1 MKALPV
7 LVAVQSVMTTAIAGA
22 VVFVSTQLAAVPPTR
37 PHTTSSRA
45 EAGAAGH
52 GAAAAPAAHGAH
64 GAVTGGHGETRGP
77 TPAEVSQA
85 LFAGNERFVTDHPA
99 AHTYAA
105 ERKALTGGQH
115 PKAMVLSCSD
125 SRLPP
130 ELVFDQSLGDLFVVR
145 SAGNVADKIG
155 LASLEYAAEHLGARV
170 LVVLGHEK
178 CGAVTAAAKGGA
190 MPTDNLTALM
200 EEIGPS
206 LKDLRGTYQGEEL
219 VHRGIAANVEQTADE
234 VLDRSPLLRK
244 LVAEGELEVLQAVY
258 DLETGKVKQLSGPE
272 HALRHARAAR

>member
-1 MKALPV
+1 MRALPV

-22 VVFVSTQLAAVPPTR
+22 VVLVSTQLAVPP
-37 PHTTSSRA
+37 PARA
-45 EAGAAGH
+45 RAP
-52 GAAAAPAAHGAH
+52 AAAPAAARAAEHGA
-64 GAVTGGHGETRGP
+64 APASAAHGEASGG
-77 TPAEVSQA
+77 TPAEVRQA
-85 LFAGNERFVTDHPA
+85 LLAGNERFVTDHPS
-99 AHTYAA
+99 AHQYAS

-145 SAGNVADKIG
+145 SAGNVADRIG
-155 LASLEYAAEHLGARV
+155 LASLEYAAEHLGAKV

-178 CGAVTAAAKGGA
+178 CGAVTAAARGGA
-190 MPTDNLTALM
+190 MPTENLQALM
-200 EEIGPS
+200 DEIAPA

-219 VHRGIAANVEQTADE
+219 VHRGVAANVEQTADE

-244 LVAEGELEVLQAVY
+244 RVAEGELEVIQAVY
-258 DLETGKVKQLSGPE
+258 DLESGRVKQLSGPE

>member
-1 MKALPV
+1 MKVLPV

-22 VVFVSTQLAAVPPTR
+22 VVYVSTQLAVPPPTR
-37 PHTTSSRA
+37 PHTA
-45 EAGAAGH
+45 AHAQAGAAGH
-52 GAAAAPAAHGAH
+52 GAAPAGEAK
-64 GAVTGGHGETRGP
+64 GGHGEGKGP

-85 LFAGNERFVTDHPA
+85 LFAGNERFVSDHPA
-99 AHTYAA
+99 AHSYGA
-105 ERKALTGGQH
+105 ERKALTQGQH

-130 ELVFDQSLGDLFVVR
+130 ELIFDQSLGDLFVVR
-145 SAGNVADKIG
+145 SAGNVADRIG

-190 MPTDNLTALM
+190 MPTENLTALM

-206 LKDLRGTYQGEEL
+206 LRDLRGTYQGDEL

-234 VLDRSPLLRK
+234 VLDRSPLLKK

>member
-22 VVFVSTQLAAVPPTR
+22 VVYVSTQLAVPPPTR
-37 PHTTSSRA
+37 PRPAAHA
-45 EAGAAGH
+45 QAGAAGH
-52 GAAAAPAAHGAH
+52 GAAPAGEAR
-64 GAVTGGHGETRGP
+64 GGHGEAKGAHAEGKGP

-85 LFAGNERFVTDHPA
+85 LFAGNERFVGDHPA
-99 AHTYAA
+99 ARSFAA
-105 ERKALTGGQH
+105 ERKALTQGQH

-130 ELVFDQSLGDLFVVR
+130 ELIFDQSLGDLFVVR
-145 SAGNVADKIG
+145 SAGNVADRIG

-190 MPTDNLTALM
+190 MPTENLTALM

-206 LKDLRGTYQGEEL
+206 LRDLRGTYQGDEL

-234 VLDRSPLLRK
+234 VLDRSPLLKK